1 MTERK
6 ASAGDR
12 VATRVSVYSLLLNI
26 VLTVVKTA
34 VGLAVQSDALLADA
48 AHSGA
53 DVAGSIAVWIGLRVA
68 RRPADANHPY
78 GHGKAEVIAAALV
91 ALLLLLAGADVSFES
106 ARALFEPPEQP
117 SVWAFVTVC
126 GAIAVK
132 EIMFRWQRAVGRRVG
147 SPALLAGAADHR
159 SDVYS
164 SAAAALGI
172 GVALLGARFG
182 IRILRYA
189 DPVAGFAVAVV
200 VVWIGWKLARQ
211 SFMLLMDE
219 RISGER
225 AERLARTIRATPG
238 VLRLDDVRAR
248 AAGSYWIV
256 DVRMSVDPDITV
268 EAGHDIG
275 KLVKAHIMAEFGEV
289 REVLVHVNP
298 YHSTGRDARDER

>member
-1 MTERK
+1 MTERGPS
-6 ASAGDR
+6 ASDR
-12 VATRVSVYSLLLNI
+12 VATRVSIYSLLLNI
-26 VLTVVKTA
+26 ALTAVKTA

-117 SVWAFVTVC
+117 SIWAFVTVC

-132 EIMFRWQRAVGRRVG
+132 EVMFRWQRAVGRRLR
-147 SPALLAGAADHR
+147 SPALLAGAVDHR

-164 SAAAALGI
+164 SSAAGLGI
-172 GVALLGARFG
+172 GVALLGAQFG
-182 IRILRYA
+182 IRLLRYA
-189 DPVAGFAVAVV
+189 DPLAGLAVAVV

-219 RISGER
+219 RIGGER
-225 AERLARTIRATPG
+225 AERLARIIRATPG

-256 DVRMSVDPDITV
+256 DVRMSVDPEITV
-268 EAGHDIG
+268 EVGHDIG
-275 KLVKAHIMAEFGEV
+275 KLVKARIMAEFGEV

-298 YHSTGRDARDER
+298 YHPSAPKEVDTR